1 MLLLPTIG
9 FAFRP
14 NRAQIRQ
21 HERTVQN
28 AECGTTPMAAALP
41 PQNLSGLPLRAS
53 RLSSNPVKPR
63 QGWHSSSIPN
73 SQCPSRE
80 AQIHICD
87 GLAFR
92 KCLMDNLCDGVTAQ
106 NPWTAAIRRISV
118 LNSPLAML
126 PATQGCQPRLRN
138 RREYR
143 SMLIINVLRRSTFQ
157 PKSTPV
163 KAGQGWS
170 RGSFSSF
177 ILHESGQSKSR

>member
-1 MLLLPTIG
+1 MSEPCKM
-9 FAFRP
+9 
-14 NRAQIRQ
+14 
-21 HERTVQN
+21 QN
-28 AECGTTPMAAALP
+28 AGRRQWRQPCHPKTFRGCPFAPPVFHLTQSSPVKAGTPLQFPILNALP
-41 PQNLSGLPLRAS
+41 ERRKSTFVTGPVSGCD
-53 RLSSNPVKPR
+53 
-63 QGWHSSSIPN
+63 GF
-73 SQCPSRE
+73 
-80 AQIHICD
+80 CD

-157 PKSTPV
+157 PQSTPV